1 MKKIFVLVSFVKLPV
16 ADKISFYRNVIAKM
30 ASNAYF
36 PTPDVPLSD
45 AITAVDALETASIAT
60 KDGSR
65 TAISVRDDAEE
76 KVDKVFYKL
85 ADYVNRIADGEETII
100 LSSGFEPSAQP
111 AARLKAPLTVGN
123 GSHSGGVKLVA
134 KAVEK
139 AASYSWQMAK
149 DTLPTAEDS
158 WIIIGQS
165 TSASF
170 EKDGLTP
177 GGKYFF
183 RVAAITPTGI
193 TDYTDPVAKIV
204 V

>member
-16 ADKISFYRNVIAKM
+16 ADRISFYRNVISKM

-111 AARLKAPLTVGN
+111 AARLKAPLTVSA
-123 GSHSGGVKLVA
+123 GSHSGSVKLVA